1 MKISEVKISE
11 DWWSVIAAFLIM
23 AAAWIGMLGK
33 AKGLINIP
41 W

>member
-1 MKISEVKISE
+1 MKISE
-11 DWWSVIAAFLIM
+11 DWWAVICAAVLM
-23 AAAWIGMLGK
+23 LLAWAGVLGK

>member
-1 MKISEVKISE
+1 MRIGE
-11 DWWSVIAAFLIM
+11 DWWAVIAGFLLM
-23 AAAWIGMLGK
+23 ALAWAGFLGK